1 MEKKSVRE
9 KIEEIC
15 NGRLPSLYDV
25 ATKIGFKKDPMEC
38 SQRSVCM
45 RIGAAGRAG
54 KARRDGGAHRGGG
67 VAPERGA
74 GRKADG
80 GPDGHAG
87 GDGAD
92 AVRPRGR
99 PAGRGARRCGRA
111 AARPAW
117 ACQHGAP
124 HGSVFVPGAHGRGK
138 NSAGPGAGGL
148 LLWQ

>member
-1 MEKKSVRE
+1 MPDKALDLLDEACSAVR
-9 KIEEIC
+9 IE
-15 NGRLPSLYDV
+15 
-25 ATKIGFKKDPMEC
+25 
-38 SQRSVCM
+38 
-45 RIGAAGRAG
+45 AGSGQEGG
-54 KARRDGGAHRGGG
+54 KARRDGGAHRGG
-67 VAPERGA
+67 VAPERVPA
-74 GRKADG
+74 KADG

-124 HGSVFVPGAHGRGK
+124 HGTFCSWGPRAWK